1 MRSRVFG
8 LGVVFVA
15 VPGLVVSVVV
25 DSLGPVGL
33 GGVVVA
39 AVAGVASCVFRRAN
53 RFLRSWHKSVI
64 LRSLV
69 SSFGVGVGVGAGS
82 VVGGVVVTAFL
93 VGLAKVC
100 VLAAAA
106 AVVGFSVASAL
117 VSPKYFAV
125 SLPWWSS

>member
-1 MRSRVFG
+1 MFG

-15 VPGLVVSVVV
+15 VPGLVVSVLV

-33 GGVVVA
+33 GGVAVLVA

-53 RFLRSWHKSVI
+53 RFLLSWRKSVI

-82 VVGGVVVTAFL
+82 VVGGVVVAAFL
-93 VGLAKVC
+93 GGLTKVC

-106 AVVGFSVASAL
+106 AAVGFSVASAL